1 MPFLEGLERVAA
13 QPRVNEEVNKY
24 KALHNKRC
32 GDGGERKGWQVLV
45 QEVAAWAYDRKGQS
59 SVVANTRL
67 GALATV

>member
-1 MPFLEGLERVAA
+1 MGTERQGEPIRSIENGGLHDKGRG
-13 QPRVNEEVNKY
+13 N
-24 KALHNKRC
+24 
-32 GDGGERKGWQVLV
+32 GGERKGWQVLV

>member
-13 QPRVNEEVNKY
+13 QPCVNEEVNKY

-45 QEVAAWAYDRKGQS
+45 QEVAA
-59 SVVANTRL
+59 
-67 GALATV
+67 